1 MSFQRVISKLGA
13 LFRRREPVVDLDEEI
28 RAHLE
33 MEERENLETGMSA
46 EEAHYAALR
55 RFGNVPLA
63 QERSREMWGWNW
75 VETLWQDVRF
85 ALRMLAKNP
94 GFTTVAV
101 LTLALGIGANA
112 GIFTVIRSVLLK
124 PLDYPE
130 PNQLVEISGGATS
143 IRFEE
148 MRSSARSY
156 SGVGAFRGGMET
168 ATLSGGAGP
177 EVLNEAR
184 VSANFLRVLGV
195 DPVQGRSFLA
205 DEDTPGGPSVAMI
218 SAELWQRQ
226 FGGDPRMVG
235 NTVAL
240 DATPYTII
248 GVLPPKFQFPFP
260 GVDVWV
266 TRPYFMMTALTP
278 YLEVFGRLKPQVS
291 IGQATAELAVLNRQ
305 YNLAHPGMLD
315 SNAAS
320 GERVIALK
328 DSLVTDARSM
338 LWMLFGVVGFVLLI
352 ACANVASLLLAR
364 AIFRTREFA
373 VRAALGAG
381 RGRLIGQLLAES
393 LLLAAAGGALGVL
406 LAKWSLSGITRMAA
420 LDLPRMGEIRL
431 DGMVLGFAVV
441 LSVVTG
447 VLFGLVPSLGVSR
460 PDLVSVLK
468 ASGEEAPSG
477 SPRRRALWF
486 SGPGLTP
493 RGLLV
498 AGQIALSMV
507 LLIGATLLMKSLA
520 RLQRADPGFQ
530 PSNLLTMQISLPP
543 SRYDMGWKKAA
554 FFDELARRV
563 QSLPGVRSAAAT
575 LTLPLTGFARTP
587 VQLATQPPEP
597 LDKRPLAII
606 QDITPAYFQTLGIPL
621 RRGRE
626 FAGHDNLD
634 SERVAIID
642 EKFAR
647 LFWPAYPSGPN
658 PIGQSILIG
667 ANPRPAEIVG
677 IVADVHQA
685 LEIDSKPGVYCPFVQ
700 NPLQAAMFAVRT
712 ESNPL
717 RFVHAVRGE
726 VLGIDRDQPVSAV
739 KTMDDL
745 VEDEL
750 GQRRLILMLLGSFAG
765 LALLL
770 VVIGIYGV
778 IAYSTARRTHEVGI
792 RRALGAHQADILR
805 LVMGQGLGLTLAGIV
820 MGIGM
825 AFALTRVIRGLLFHV
840 SPTDPASFLGAA
852 LLIVLVAVGAS
863 YIPARRATRVDPM
876 VALRHE

>member
-1 MSFQRVISKLGA
+1 MSLRRGLSKLGA
-13 LFRRREPVVDLDEEI
+13 LFRRRKPVDDLAEEI

-33 MEERENLETGMSA
+33 LEEQENLESGMTP
-46 EEAHYAALR
+46 EEAHYAALW

-63 QERSREMWGWNW
+63 QERSREVWGWNRA
-75 VETLWQDVRF
+75 ETLWQDLRHG
-85 ALRMLAKNP
+85 LRMLAKNP

-112 GIFTVIRSVLLK
+112 GLFTVIRSVLLK
-124 PLDYPE
+124 PLDYPD
-130 PNQLVEISGGATS
+130 PNRLVEISGGATS

-148 MRSSARSY
+148 MRSAFRSY

-195 DPVQGRSFLA
+195 EPALGRSFLA

-218 SAELWQRQ
+218 SAELWQRR
-226 FGGDPRMVG
+226 FGGDPRVVG

-240 DATPYTII
+240 DATPHTIV

-278 YLEVFGRLKPQVS
+278 YLEVFGRLKPQVE
-291 IGQATAELAVLNRQ
+291 IEQANAELAVLNRQ

-320 GERVIALK
+320 DERVIPLK
-328 DSLVTDARSM
+328 DSLVADVRPV

-381 RGRLIGQLLAES
+381 RGRLITQLLAES
-393 LLLAAAGGALGVL
+393 SLLAVAGGTLGVL

-420 LDLPRMGEIRL
+420 LDLPRTGEIRL
-431 DGMVLGFAVV
+431 DGMVLGFALV
-441 LSVVTG
+441 LSMVTG
-447 VLFGLVPSLGVSR
+447 VLFGLVPSVRASR
-460 PDLVSVLK
+460 PDLISALK
-468 ASGEEAPSG
+468 AGGQEAPSD
-477 SPRRRALWF
+477 SPRRRALR
-486 SGPGLTP
+486 SSVPGLTP

-520 RLQRADPGFQ
+520 RLERVDPGFQ

-543 SRYDMGWKKAA
+543 SRYDTGWKKAA
-554 FFDELARRV
+554 FFNDLARRV

-606 QDITPAYFQTLGIPL
+606 QDITPAYFRTLGIPL

-626 FAGHDNLD
+626 FTAHDNLD

-658 PIGQSILIG
+658 PIGQLILSG
-667 ANPRPAEIVG
+667 ANPRPA
-677 IVADVHQA
+677 
-685 LEIDSKPGVYCPFVQ
+685 
-700 NPLQAAMFAVRT
+700 
-712 ESNPL
+712 
-717 RFVHAVRGE
+717 
-726 VLGIDRDQPVSAV
+726 
-739 KTMDDL
+739 
-745 VEDEL
+745 
-750 GQRRLILMLLGSFAG
+750 
-765 LALLL
+765 
-770 VVIGIYGV
+770 
-778 IAYSTARRTHEVGI
+778 
-792 RRALGAHQADILR
+792 
-805 LVMGQGLGLTLAGIV
+805 
-820 MGIGM
+820 
-825 AFALTRVIRGLLFHV
+825 
-840 SPTDPASFLGAA
+840 
-852 LLIVLVAVGAS
+852 
-863 YIPARRATRVDPM
+863 
-876 VALRHE
+876 

>member
-1 MSFQRVISKLGA
+1 MSFQRVVSKLGA
-13 LFRRREPVVDLDEEI
+13 LFRRRKPVDDIEEEI

-33 MEERENLETGMSA
+33 MEEQENLESGMPP

-55 RFGNVPLA
+55 RFGNVTRA
-63 QERSREMWGWNW
+63 QERSREMWGWNSL
-75 VETLWQDVRF
+75 ETLWQDARF

-124 PLDYPE
+124 PLDYPN

-148 MRSSARSY
+148 MRSAFRSY
-156 SGVGAFRGGMET
+156 SGVGAFRGGMEN

-195 DPVQGRSFLA
+195 EPALGRSFLA
-205 DEDTPGGPSVAMI
+205 AEDTPSGPAVAMI
-218 SAELWQRQ
+218 SAELWQRR
-226 FGGDPRMVG
+226 FGGDPQVVG
-235 NTVAL
+235 KTVTL
-240 DATPYTII
+240 DATPHTII
-248 GVLPPKFQFPFP
+248 GVLSPKFQFPFP

-266 TRPYFMMTALTP
+266 TMPYFMMSALTP
-278 YLEVFGRLKPQVS
+278 YLEVFGRLKPQVD
-291 IGQATAELAVLNRQ
+291 IGQANAELAVLNRQ

-320 GERVIALK
+320 DERVTPLK
-328 DSLVTDARSM
+328 DSLVADARSM

-364 AIFRTREFA
+364 AIFRTRELA

-381 RGRLIGQLLAES
+381 RGRLITQLLAES
-393 LLLAAAGGALGVL
+393 LLLAVAGGALGVL
-406 LAKWSLSGITRMAA
+406 LAKWSLSGITRVAA

-431 DGMVLGFAVV
+431 DGMVLVFAVG
-441 LSVVTG
+441 LSIVTG

-460 PDLVSVLK
+460 PDLASVLK
-468 ASGEEAPSG
+468 ASGEEAPLD
-477 SPRRRALWF
+477 SPRRRTLWF
-486 SGPGLTP
+486 SVPGLTP

-498 AGQIALSMV
+498 AGQVALSMV

-520 RLQRADPGFQ
+520 RLQRVDPGFQ

-543 SRYDMGWKKAA
+543 SRYDTDWKKAA

-563 QSLPGVRSAAAT
+563 QSLPGVRCAAAT

-587 VQLATQPPEP
+587 VQLASQPPNP

-606 QDITPAYFQTLGIPL
+606 QNVTPAYFRTLGIPL

-626 FAGHDNLD
+626 FTAHDNLG

-642 EKFAR
+642 EKFSR
-647 LFWPAYPSGPN
+647 LFWPAYPSGQN

-685 LEIDSKPGVYCPFVQ
+685 LEIDSKPGVYCPFAQ

-792 RRALGAHQADILR
+792 RRALGAHPADILR

-820 MGIGM
+820 IGIGM
-825 AFALTRVIRGLLFHV
+825 AFALTRVMRGLLFHV

-852 LLIVLVAVGAS
+852 LLIALVALGAS
-863 YIPARRATRVDPM
+863 YLPARRATKVDPM
-876 VALRHE
+876 VALRNE

>member
-1 MSFQRVISKLGA
+1 MSPWGR
-13 LFRRREPVVDLDEEI
+13 LFNRRKRMMEDLDRDVRDFI
-28 RAHLE
+28 
-33 MEERENLETGMSA
+33 ERETQDNIARGMPPA
-46 EEAHYAALR
+46 KARFAALR
-55 RFGNVPLA
+55 KFGNVTRVK
-63 QERSREMWGWNW
+63 E
-75 VETLWQDVRF
+75 ETWEVWSFVWLEQLWQD
-85 ALRMLAKNP
+85 LHYGMRMLVKNP
-94 GFTTVAV
+94 GFTAVAV

-124 PLDYPE
+124 PLDYPD

-148 MRSSARSY
+148 LRSAARSY
-156 SGVGAFRGGMET
+156 SGVGAFRGGVEN

-195 DPVQGRSFLA
+195 EPVLGRSFLT
-205 DEDTPGGPSVAMI
+205 DEDTPGGPAVAMI
-218 SAELWQRQ
+218 SAELWHRR
-226 FGGDPRMVG
+226 FGGDPRVVG
-235 NTVAL
+235 KTVAL
-240 DATPYTII
+240 AATPHTII
-248 GVLPPKFQFPFP
+248 GVLPPKFQFPFS
-260 GVDVWV
+260 GLDVWV
-266 TRPYFMMTALTP
+266 TKPYFMMTALTP
-278 YLEVFGRLKPQVS
+278 YLEVFGRLKPRVS
-291 IGQATAELAVLNRQ
+291 IGQANAELALLNRQ

-315 SNAAS
+315 SSAAS
-320 GERVIALK
+320 DERVTTLK
-328 DSLVTDARSM
+328 DSLVADVRPM

-364 AIFRTREFA
+364 AIFRTQEFA

-381 RGRLIGQLLAES
+381 RGQLIAQLLAES
-393 LLLAAAGGALGVL
+393 LLLAVAGGGLGVL
-406 LAKWSLSGITRMAA
+406 LAKWSLSGITRMAT
-420 LDLPRMGEIRL
+420 LDLPRMGEIQL
-431 DGMVLGFAVV
+431 DGKVFGFAVV

-460 PDLVSVLK
+460 PDLVRMLK
-468 ASGEEAPSG
+468 AGGEAAPWDST
-477 SPRRRALWF
+477 RRRGPWF
-486 SGPGLTP
+486 SL
-493 RGLLV
+493 RSLAFRDFLV
-498 AGQIALSMV
+498 AGQVALSMV
-507 LLIGATLLMKSLA
+507 LLIGATLLMKSVA
-520 RLQRADPGFQ
+520 RLQRVDPGFQ

-543 SRYDMGWKKAA
+543 SRYDTDWKKAA
-554 FFDELARRV
+554 FFDELVRRV

-587 VQLATQPPEP
+587 VQIATQPPEP

-626 FAGHDNLD
+626 FTAHDNLD

-642 EKFAR
+642 ERFSR
-647 LFWPAYPSGPN
+647 LFWPAYPSGQN
-658 PIGQSILIG
+658 PIGQLILIG

-685 LEIDSKPGVYCPFVQ
+685 LEIDSKAGVYCPFAQ

-712 ESNPL
+712 DGSPI

-726 VLGIDRDQPVSAV
+726 VLTIDRDQPVSAV

-745 VEDEL
+745 VADEL
-750 GQRRLILMLLGSFAG
+750 GQRRLILLLLGSFAG

-778 IAYSTARRTHEVGI
+778 VAYSTARRTHEVGV
-792 RRALGAHQADILR
+792 RRALGAHEADILR
-805 LVMGQGLGLTLAGIV
+805 LIMGQGLGLTSAGIV

-825 AFALTRVIRGLLFHV
+825 AFALTRVMRGLLFHV
-840 SPTDPASFLGAA
+840 SPTDPASFLSAA
-852 LLIVLVAVGAS
+852 LLTVLVTLGAS
-863 YIPARRATRVDPM
+863 YIPARRATKVDPM
-876 VALRHE
+876 AALKNE

>member
-1 MSFQRVISKLGA
+1 MSLRRGLSKLGA
-13 LFRRREPVVDLDEEI
+13 LFRRRKPVDDLAEEI

-33 MEERENLETGMSA
+33 MEEQENLESGMTP
-46 EEAHYAALR
+46 EEAHYAALW

-63 QERSREMWGWNW
+63 QERSREVWGWNRA
-75 VETLWQDVRF
+75 ETLWQDLRHG
-85 ALRMLAKNP
+85 LRMLAKNP

-112 GIFTVIRSVLLK
+112 GLFTVIRSVLLK
-124 PLDYPE
+124 PLDYPD
-130 PNQLVEISGGATS
+130 PNRLVEISGGATS

-148 MRSSARSY
+148 MRSAFRSY

-195 DPVQGRSFLA
+195 EPALGRSFLA

-218 SAELWQRQ
+218 SAELWQRR
-226 FGGDPRMVG
+226 FGGDPRVVG

-240 DATPYTII
+240 DATPHTIV

-278 YLEVFGRLKPQVS
+278 YLEVFGRLKPQVE
-291 IGQATAELAVLNRQ
+291 IEQANAELAVLNRQ
-305 YNLAHPGMLD
+305 YNLAHPGMID

-320 GERVIALK
+320 DERVIPLK
-328 DSLVTDARSM
+328 DSLVADVRPV

-381 RGRLIGQLLAES
+381 RGRLITQLLAES
-393 LLLAAAGGALGVL
+393 SLLAVAGGTLGVL

-420 LDLPRMGEIRL
+420 LDLPRTGEIRL
-431 DGMVLGFAVV
+431 DGMVLGFALV
-441 LSVVTG
+441 LSMVTG
-447 VLFGLVPSLGVSR
+447 VLFGLVPSVRASR
-460 PDLVSVLK
+460 PDLISALK
-468 ASGEEAPSG
+468 AGGQEAPSD
-477 SPRRRALWF
+477 SPRRRALR
-486 SGPGLTP
+486 SSVPGLTP

-520 RLQRADPGFQ
+520 RLERVDPGFQ

-543 SRYDMGWKKAA
+543 SRYDTGWKKAA
-554 FFDELARRV
+554 FFNDLARRV

-606 QDITPAYFQTLGIPL
+606 QDITPAYFRTLGIPL

-626 FAGHDNLD
+626 FTAHDNLD

-658 PIGQSILIG
+658 PIGQLILIG

-685 LEIDSKPGVYCPFVQ
+685 LEIDSKPGVYCPFAQ

-712 ESNPL
+712 EGNPL
-717 RFVHAVRGE
+717 QFVHAIRGE

-778 IAYSTARRTHEVGI
+778 IAYSAARRTHEVGI
-792 RRALGAHQADILR
+792 RRALGAHQADIFR

-840 SPTDPASFLGAA
+840 SPTDPASFLGGA
-852 LLIVLVAVGAS
+852 LLIIFVALGAS
-863 YIPARRATRVDPM
+863 YVPARRATRVDPM